1 MPAKLPVWGIDV
13 GQCSLKAIK
22 LQQAGEQ
29 VEMLAFDVVEH
40 ETVLSQAAANS
51 AEMIKK
57 AIETFLSRNSLRDSQ
72 VVVAVP
78 GQQTLTRFTKM
89 PPVEPKRIPDMV
101 QYEASQQ
108 IPFDMDEVVWDYQVF
123 TEKDSP
129 DVEVGIF
136 AIRKELIRNYLL
148 QFTEAGISPFI
159 VQSSPMAS
167 YNAARFEQPAEPGK
181 ACVLLDMGALAT
193 DLIVMEGRRIWSRP
207 IPIGGNRFTES
218 LVSAFKISF
227 GKAERLKK
235 TAAASKHARQ
245 IFQAM
250 RPVLQ
255 DLVNEIQRS
264 IGYYTSTHRDAHIVR
279 AIGMGNAFKLPGL
292 QKFLQQNLQIEVDK
306 LSTFKKMIIP
316 PDKAPALG
324 ENILSFA
331 VAYGL
336 ALQGLGQAAVASN
349 LIPLETRRALLWTKK
364 KPWFAASAAAMALA
378 AAALWVGNVLA
389 SGQAKS
395 ALGDLTDLEP
405 QAVGSVQEAERVIGT
420 GGAGEPP
427 LQRAAMIAG
436 AAERLKQEY
445 TKVAAQ
451 PAGDMSSLTAM
462 AKLLENNVYVP
473 RILATVYKVFE
484 QAAPAELRA
493 IDDPRAYAAAAKRV
507 SRTDRQEIWLQQF
520 DMRFD
525 PVNAANLLPASA
537 DTGSRARDGGGES
550 RTGRGGPGW
559 VLTIVGE
566 TTMPPTE
573 APRWVDEKIIK
584 ELTKLGRQPGR
595 GFHFERVELAKVEEA
610 GKGEMLIPEAGSGGR
625 DAGRGG
631 AAAQPG
637 TSTRGRGGRMAAGAG
652 GGAQPRTPPTEGI
665 RGFDARGAT
674 RRTDVKAEDTTL
686 VEEIKKQAAEND
698 PLLTSEPT
706 STDRRFLLYVVV
718 RKEDTPK
725 NLIPDEYKEAGSDK
739 AGEGKP
745 QAPEPPEVQRRDD

>member
-40 ETVLSQAAANS
+40 ETVLSQAASNS
-51 AEMIKK
+51 TELIKK

-89 PPVEPKRIPDMV
+89 PPVEPKKIPDMV

-167 YNAARFEQPAEPGK
+167 YNAARFEQPAEAGS
-181 ACVLLDMGALAT
+181 ACILLDMGALAT
-193 DLIVMEGRRIWSRP
+193 DLIVMEGKRIWSRP

-292 QKFLQQNLQIEVDK
+292 QKFLQQNLQIEVEK
-306 LSTFKKMIIP
+306 LGAFKKMIIP
-316 PDKAPALG
+316 PDKAPAFG
-324 ENILSFA
+324 ENILSFT

-336 ALQGLGQAAVASN
+336 ALQGLGEAAVASN
-349 LIPLETRRALLWTKK
+349 LIPLETRRALLWAKK
-364 KPWFAASAAAMALA
+364 KPWFAASVGAVALA
-378 AAALWVGNVLA
+378 AGVLWVGNVMA

-395 ALGDLTDLEP
+395 ALGDLTSLEP
-405 QAVGSVQEAERVIGT
+405 QSVGTIEEAERIIGS
-420 GGAGEPP
+420 GAASGPP
-427 LQRAAMIAG
+427 LARAARVAG
-436 AAERLKQEY
+436 AAERLRQEFAK
-445 TKVAAQ
+445 TAGQSV
-451 PAGDMSSLTAM
+451 GDMGTLTGIS
-462 AKLLENNVYVP
+462 KLLDNNVIVP
-473 RILATVYKVFE
+473 RILSTVYRVFA
-484 QAAPAELRA
+484 QAAPENLRA
-493 IDDPRAYAAAAKRV
+493 IEDPRAYAEEARKKAREA
-507 SRTDRQEIWLQQF
+507 RQEVWLTHLE
-520 DMRFD
+520 MRYD
-525 PVNAANLLPASA
+525 PTNPSNLIQRSA
-537 DTGSRARDGGGES
+537 DSGLDSKPTK
-550 RTGRGGPGW
+550 GGPGW
-559 VLTIVGE
+559 VLNLVGE
-566 TTMPPTE
+566 TTVPEVE
-573 APRWVDEKIIK
+573 APKWLDDRIVK
-584 ELTKLGRQPGR
+584 ELERLGREPDR
-595 GFHFERVELAKVEEA
+595 GFYIEKVYLAKVDEA
-610 GKGEMLIPEAGSGGR
+610 SGGEMVIPEAGGEGR
-625 DAGRGG
+625 SESGRGRSS
-631 AAAQPG
+631 AAAQNPAA
-637 TSTRGRGGRMAAGAG
+637 RRGGRVSAEPSV
-652 GGAQPRTPPTEGI
+652 QPRGGRGRVTRDTSRDAPVGPRSSPTDLSPEAKSLEDDI
-665 RGFDARGAT
+665 RKR
-674 RRTDVKAEDTTL
+674 
-686 VEEIKKQAAEND
+686 AAEND
-698 PLLTSEPT
+698 PLLTDET
-706 STDRRFLLYVVV
+706 TARDRRFLLQVIV
-718 RKEDTPK
+718 RKESTPK
-725 NLIPDEYKEAGSDK
+725 NLIPDEFKK
-739 AGEGKP
+739 PGESKTGEKP
-745 QAPEPPEVQRRDD
+745 PAEPEPAEPTRRDD